1 MVTAAQIRAARGLLG
16 LSQVWLAKLAGISP
30 TALVNIETGAGDPK
44 ASTLAAII
52 AALEKEGAEFT
63 NGDQPGVRLR
73 KAKADSEPTEGRKSH
88 RRLERNQARGPDA

>member
-30 TALVNIETGAGDPK
+30 TALVNIETGTSDPK

-73 KAKADSEPTEGRKSH
+73 KAKLGLEPTKGGKS
-88 RRLERNQARGPDA
+88 RPKA